1 MTKNEFFALGGTQEN
16 FSDPNFNVVEFV
28 ESLEGINDF
37 IIQKEIEQEYWTLFS
52 KGIIDYVLELD
63 SNHSD
68 YYKVFEI
75 DIFGGVYSISKSVLD
90 HIFKSLEIV
99 KSDIHYSVWHCDLA
113 ISDIHTYQR
122 TRKINK
128 GISEYLETKSIVFSA
143 CRISETIKFP
153 YSKFDF

>member
-1 MTKNEFFALGGTQEN
+1 MTKEEFFALGGTQEN

-37 IIQKEIEQEYWTLFS
+37 IIQKEIEQEYWTIFS

-75 DIFGGVYSISKSVLD
+75 DIFGGIYSI
-90 HIFKSLEIV
+90 
-99 KSDIHYSVWHCDLA
+99 
-113 ISDIHTYQR
+113 
-122 TRKINK
+122 
-128 GISEYLETKSIVFSA
+128 
-143 CRISETIKFP
+143 
-153 YSKFDF
+153 